1 MTNNNQPLK
10 LQDRQEGLVAI
21 IVTMVV
27 MIILTLVVVGF
38 ARLMRREQRQSLDN
52 QLNTQAF
59 YAAETG
65 INDAVKALK
74 SDPELTT
81 DGECADP
88 VDFPHTLDAT
98 TQYSCLIIDS
108 APQSLEY
115 SDIGTDSPRVIP
127 IKPIVG
133 GMNQINFSWQAKD
146 GSADFDCPDGPGG
159 LGYPDLPPTSAWS
172 CPTGMIRLDLV
183 EIPPGGGAGWRNKLN
198 DGLRTL
204 FLYPTVSGA
213 TPTTYSVTTET
224 GKIVPVACNS
234 GMALR
239 YCQVNITSL
248 SPGSDYY
255 LRIMSLYRSSAVTI
269 QGFKPGGGGA
279 GVVVR
284 LRGAQALIDSTGRA
298 TDVLRRMQVRVSLD
312 SLNNSSGSGNGP
324 VPSVNGL
331 QAASKICKLYVY
343 IPAPAAQVIQND
355 SDPDCNL

>member
-1 MTNNNQPLK
+1 MTNNNQPIK

-65 INDAVKALK
+65 INDAIEALK
-74 SDPELTT
+74 SDP
-81 DGECADP
+81 
-88 VDFPHTLDAT
+88 TLDTGGTCGTAGVSNVLDAST
-98 TQYSCLIIDS
+98 KYSCLIVNS
-108 APQSLEY
+108 APTSLEY
-115 SDIGTDSPRVIP
+115 SDIGTDYPRVIP
-127 IKPIVG
+127 IKPIGG

-159 LGYPDLPPTSAWS
+159 LGSPDLPPTSAWT
-172 CPTGMIRLDLV
+172 CATGMIRLDLV
-183 EIPPGGGAGWRNKLN
+183 EITPGSGAGWRNKLN

-213 TPTTYSVTTET
+213 TPTPYSVTAET

-248 SPGSDYY
+248 SPASDYY
-255 LRIMSLYRSSAVTI
+255 IRIMSLYRSSAVTI

-284 LRGAQALIDSTGRA
+284 LSGAQALIDSTGRA

-331 QAASKICKLYVY
+331 QTASKICKLYVY